1 MSAGVARGLAIR
13 DATPADEAAWR
24 GLWAGFLAFYDMT
37 LPETVTAR
45 TWRLIADPAHPM
57 SLRIAELEGVA
68 AGFTLWQ
75 THDSSWVPAP
85 DLYLEDL
92 FVRPDLRGQ
101 GIGQALIA
109 DLVAI
114 GRARGCA
121 RIYWMT
127 EETNAAARRLYDGF
141 AAPDGHIRYRA
152 DLAG

>member
-1 MSAGVARGLAIR
+1 
-13 DATPADEAAWR
+13 
-24 GLWAGFLAFYDMT
+24 
-37 LPETVTAR
+37 
-45 TWRLIADPAHPM
+45 M